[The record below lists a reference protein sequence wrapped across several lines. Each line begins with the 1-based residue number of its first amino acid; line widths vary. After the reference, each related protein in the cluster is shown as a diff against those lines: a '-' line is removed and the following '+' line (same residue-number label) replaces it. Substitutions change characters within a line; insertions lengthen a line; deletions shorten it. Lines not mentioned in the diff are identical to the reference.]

1 MATMQGFPLS
11 REHSSTQDQLETT
24 DTHALA
30 YDAVEKISGDT
41 KFKDEIPPLGFVSIE
56 VILHRPPGD
65 PFNEKTWPFPLIR
78 EKVAGSSEAQ
88 VVCSG
93 PYGNSFID
101 RFVEAGQRLA
111 DRGAVGIITSCGFLA
126 MAQAE
131 YVCPVATK
139 YISCI
144 IY

>member
-1 MATMQGFPLS
+1 MATVQGYALS
-11 REHSSTQDQLETT
+11 REQCSTQDQLQTT
-24 DTHALA
+24 DAHGLVH
-30 YDAVEKISGDT
+30 DAVEKISSDT
-41 KFKDEIPPLGFVSIE
+41 KLRDETPPLGFISIE
-56 VILHRPPGD
+56 VVLHRPPGD

-93 PYGNSFID
+93 PYDDSFID

-111 DRGAVGIITSCGFLA
+111 ERGAVGIITSCGFLA
-126 MAQAE
+126 MAQTE

-139 YISCI
+139 SKSCI
-144 IY
+144 VY